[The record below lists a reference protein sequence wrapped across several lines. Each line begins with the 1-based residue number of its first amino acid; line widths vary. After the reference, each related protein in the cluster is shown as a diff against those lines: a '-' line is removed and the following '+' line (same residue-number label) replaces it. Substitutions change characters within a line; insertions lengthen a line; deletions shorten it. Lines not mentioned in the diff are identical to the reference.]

1 MLYRSPRYR
10 LISWPV
16 RVVVFAIAI
25 TVAWMMLEGWA
36 AGVNLSRLM
45 TAIGERNAA
54 AEAAA
59 LRAKQKPTGGD
70 PGVVYIQGPAVSPPP
85 PPQKGGR

>member
-16 RVVVFAIAI
+16 RIVVLAIAA

-54 AEAAA
+54 VEAAA
-59 LRAKQKPTGGD
+59 LRAKQKPTGDD
-70 PGVVYIQGPAVSPPP
+70 PGVVYIQGPTVSPPQ
-85 PPQKGGR
+85 QKGGR